1 MMSFLDMSIML
12 SPCLSGSIRDFTIII
27 VIVLYG
33 GPYTY
38 IYIQVAHVSCQC
50 FTAELRAFGTKLERE
65 VLETAAKQKSVR
77 VPHSQ
82 APPLKP
88 SLLPSLTPRPPL
100 TRSVLVNS

>member
-1 MMSFLDMSIML
+1 ML
-12 SPCLSGSIRDFTIII
+12 SPCLSGSLIRDFTITI
-27 VIVLYG
+27 VIIVLYG
-33 GPYTY
+33 GPYT
-38 IYIQVAHVSCQC
+38 YIQVAHVSCQC

-82 APPLKP
+82 TPPLKP